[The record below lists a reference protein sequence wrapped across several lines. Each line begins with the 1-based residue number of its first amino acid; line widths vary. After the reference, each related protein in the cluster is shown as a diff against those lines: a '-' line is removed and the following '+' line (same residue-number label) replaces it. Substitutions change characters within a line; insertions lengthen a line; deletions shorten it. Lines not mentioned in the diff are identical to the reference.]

1 MGDVI
6 NLNQFRKQRARD
18 EKAKKAKVS
27 RARSGRSGGEKKA
40 QRQEA
45 DKAAGDVARKKLAP
59 GPKNGARTK
68 PGSDQEPPE
77 DSTPS
82 AR

>member
-6 NLNQFRKQRARD
+6 NLNQYRKQRARD
-18 EKAKKAKVS
+18 EKARQAKVN
-27 RARSGRSGGEKKA
+27 RAKSGRSGADKA
-40 QRQEA
+40 SQRQET
-45 DKAAGDVARKKLAP
+45 DKAAGDHEGKQLGP
-59 GPKNGARTK
+59 GGKENPRSK
-68 PGSDQEPPE
+68 PRGDREPPE

>member
-6 NLNQFRKQRARD
+6 NLNQYRKQRTRD
-18 EKAKKAKVS
+18 EKAKQAKVN
-27 RARSGRSGGEKKA
+27 RARSGRTSGEKRE

-45 DKAAGDVARKKLAP
+45 EKAAGDIERKKLAP
-59 GPKNGARTK
+59 ATKDGPRTK
-68 PGSDQEPPE
+68 AGSDQEPPE

>member
-6 NLNQFRKQRARD
+6 NLNQYRKQRARD
-18 EKAKKAKVS
+18 EKAKQAKVS
-27 RARSGRSGGEKKA
+27 RARTGRTLGEKKSQRQDAEKTAAEVEKKKLTPGAKTGPRAKSGGEK
-40 QRQEA
+40 
-45 DKAAGDVARKKLAP
+45 
-59 GPKNGARTK
+59 
-68 PGSDQEPPE
+68 EPPE

>member
-6 NLNQFRKQRARD
+6 NLNQYRKQRARD
-18 EKAKKAKVS
+18 EKAKQAKVS
-27 RARSGRSGGEKKA
+27 RARTGRTIGEKEAQRRDAEKTATEIEKKKLTPGAKSGPRATPGGEK
-40 QRQEA
+40 
-45 DKAAGDVARKKLAP
+45 
-59 GPKNGARTK
+59 
-68 PGSDQEPPE
+68 EPPE

>member
-6 NLNQFRKQRARD
+6 NLNQYRKQRARD
-18 EKAKKAKVS
+18 EKAKQAQRRDAEKTATEIEKKKLTPGAKS
-27 RARSGRSGGEKKA
+27 GPRATPGGEK
-40 QRQEA
+40 
-45 DKAAGDVARKKLAP
+45 
-59 GPKNGARTK
+59 
-68 PGSDQEPPE
+68 EPPE

>member
-6 NLNQFRKQRARD
+6 NLNQYRKQRARD
-18 EKAKKAKVS
+18 EKAKQAKVS
-27 RARSGRSGGEKKA
+27 RARSGRTAAEKKA
-40 QRQEA
+40 QRHET
-45 DKAAGDVARKKLAP
+45 DKAAGDIARKKLAP
-59 GPKNGARTK
+59 GSKEDPRPK